1 MKNINKLALV
11 LGLGALLPLA
21 AMAKSAEET
30 YIASAQRGPGI
41 PVPVTVVSP
50 DVEGFDVGKTAKVEF
65 VVDATGRPTGFSV
78 ISTDD
83 PQLADAVID
92 ALKQW
97 RFDPA
102 HQNGVPVA
110 AKVVLPVRIVP
121 AKPISRFVQN
131 Y

>member
-21 AMAKSAEET
+21 VKAKSTEEA
-30 YIASAQRGPGI
+30 YIGSAQRGPGI
-41 PVPVTVVSP
+41 PVPVTVVTP

-65 VVDATGRPTGFSV
+65 VVDATGRTTGFTV
-78 ISTDD
+78 VTTDD

-92 ALKQW
+92 AVKQW

-102 HQNGVPVA
+102 RQNGVPVA
-110 AKVVLPVRIVP
+110 TKVVLPVRIVP
-121 AKPISRFVQN
+121 AKPASKFETN
-131 Y
+131 